1 MVMDRNPSFGA
12 DNTYYSTAQRVT
24 DLLWETT
31 KGDPSKF
38 PSQYLETLEHE
49 YSDGTL
55 SLLPLLNKV
64 ELSEGSYEEF
74 SEIVS
79 NLIRVEPEQWPEP
92 DSILSIQGD
101 KLLYEIDPEPFE
113 FSEWEFDFASPGDM
127 SDKMEL
133 FLKKVISSVYTDGVT
148 SVTDAKGNPPNARN
162 NYLMAADGKSF
173 SGVFHDAPEEEK
185 EKHFAFVIKEGRDGN
200 WEIKY

>member
-1 MVMDRNPSFGA
+1 MDKNPSFGV
-12 DNTYYSTAQRVT
+12 DKTYEYNAQRVT
-24 DLLWETT
+24 NLLWETT
-31 KGDPSKF
+31 KGDLSKF
-38 PSQYLETLEHE
+38 PQQYLETLEYE
-49 YSDGTL
+49 YSDGYI
-55 SLLPLLNKV
+55 SLLPLLNRV
-64 ELSEGSYEEF
+64 ELSDATYEEF
-74 SEIVS
+74 SEVVS
-79 NLIRVEPEQWPEP
+79 NLIRVEPDQWPEL

-101 KLLYEIDPEPFE
+101 KLLYEVETEPFE

-148 SVTDAKGNPPNARN
+148 SVTDVEGNPPNARN

-173 SGVFHDAPEEEK
+173 SGVFHDAPGEEK
-185 EKHFAFVIKEGRDGN
+185 EKHFAFVIKEGRGGN